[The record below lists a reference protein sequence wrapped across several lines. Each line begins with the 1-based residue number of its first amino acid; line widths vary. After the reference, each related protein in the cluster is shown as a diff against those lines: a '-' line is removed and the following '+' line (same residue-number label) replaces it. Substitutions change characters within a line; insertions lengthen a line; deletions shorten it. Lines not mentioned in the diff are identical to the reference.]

1 MLVHLPKCDDN
12 KICPLHVKMST
23 YIYMSVCE
31 IREGMRE
38 YMFVIWTE
46 GEQFHFSLVSGPGLT
61 DNVRY
66 TFFSVFQKFGSS
78 FYLLDFFPSQ
88 VYYVQYKA

>member
-1 MLVHLPKCDDN
+1 MHLPKCDDN

-61 DNVRY
+61 ENVRY
-66 TFFSVFQKFGSS
+66 TFFSVFQKIWLVILFIRFFSITC
-78 FYLLDFFPSQ
+78 LLCT
-88 VYYVQYKA
+88 V